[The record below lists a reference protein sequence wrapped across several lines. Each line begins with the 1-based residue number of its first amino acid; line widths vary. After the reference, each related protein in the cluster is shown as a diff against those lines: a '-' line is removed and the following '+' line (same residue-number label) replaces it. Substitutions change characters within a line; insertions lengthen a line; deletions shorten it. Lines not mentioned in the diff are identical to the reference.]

1 MHQDNN
7 TTAITTWLFT
17 YFCSKPDIK
26 LQNYNVL
33 LQSSKNPTS
42 DERTK
47 RDRAVTALLRNGP
60 LLSHLKLTQDSPT
73 SVSQDLSKKGT
84 IKNYFRT
91 KTVGHLLDYNNTN
104 LLIYAILFKDI
115 QDIRYLIDT
124 LHVSANQKDIY
135 NRTALFIAANRGEVE
150 IVKLLIKIS
159 NIMLPTP
166 PQLYELAILSKS
178 EKEGK
183 SISYKQAHTE
193 QGSISVSTC
202 ITIIKG
208 NNNESFKIPTIE
220 ECIDYLNQY

>member
-1 MHQDNN
+1 MDR
-7 TTAITTWLFT
+7 
-17 YFCSKPDIK
+17 C
-26 LQNYNVL
+26 
-33 LQSSKNPTS
+33 KNGYQERFNPRS
-42 DERTK
+42 RRDERTK
-47 RDRAVTALLRNGP
+47 RDRAVTDLLSNGP

-73 SVSQDLSKKGT
+73 SVSQDLSKKGA
-84 IKNYFRT
+84 IKSYFQT
-91 KTVGHLLDYNNTN
+91 ETVGHLLDDNNTN
-104 LLIYAILFKDI
+104 LLTYAILFKDI

-150 IVKLLIKIS
+150 IVKLLITVS

-183 SISYKQAHTE
+183 SICYKQAHTE

-202 ITIIKG
+202 ITIIKD
-208 NNNESFKIPTIE
+208 NNEAFKIPTIE
-220 ECIDYLNQY
+220 ECIGYLSQHKKNTH